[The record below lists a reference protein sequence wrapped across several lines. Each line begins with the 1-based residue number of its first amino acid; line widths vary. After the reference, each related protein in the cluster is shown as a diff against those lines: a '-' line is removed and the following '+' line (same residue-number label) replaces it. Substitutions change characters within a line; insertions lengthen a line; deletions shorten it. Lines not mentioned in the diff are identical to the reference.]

1 MKKKKGFCVE
11 CRQRGPTY
19 MWKCVICFKPFASEV
34 AALDHTRD
42 AHEYAAHIWHEHKLS
57 SSLSSASNSTTLDA
71 EEGDE
76 EQLSIVE
83 CFVCRGK
90 FVSERALEQHSAAKH
105 ALAPSS
111 SPSAASLSLDKEAA
125 VGDEDN
131 FSSERGREKREWC
144 VWGGRERSR
153 ADSFPTYLSLDN
165 VLFEQDDAAKVPS
178 CDECFL
184 QILSGDGANTR
195 T

>member
-1 MKKKKGFCVE
+1 MNMRRTFGTSTSFL
-11 CRQRGPTY
+11 RRFLLQR
-19 MWKCVICFKPFASEV
+19 SE
-34 AALDHTRD
+34 
-42 AHEYAAHIWHEHKLS
+42 
-57 SSLSSASNSTTLDA
+57 SASNSTTLDA

-83 CFVCRGK
+83 CFLCRGK

-125 VGDEDN
+125 VGDED
-131 FSSERGREKREWC
+131 KRE
-144 VWGGRERSR
+144 WGGRERSR

-184 QILSGDGANTR
+184 QILSGDANFLSHSTLRSSMETTR
-195 T
+195 VSATHTPRCTAPTRR

>member
-1 MKKKKGFCVE
+1 M
-11 CRQRGPTY
+11 
-19 MWKCVICFKPFASEV
+19 ICFKPFASEV

-83 CFVCRGK
+83 CFLCRGK

-131 FSSERGREKREWC
+131 FAS
-144 VWGGRERSR
+144 ERSR

-184 QILSGDGANTR
+184 QILSGDANFLSHSTLRSSMETTR
-195 T
+195 VSATHTPRCTAPTRR